1 MVFDDLPGFKGMS
14 SFQLV
19 ERFAGAFDQVF
30 AAGQERVDDVPDSD
44 IANALPDRIA
54 GFDDGVEHFDNG
66 LPIADDNRSTESPH
80 TFASL
85 FSSHGYLLGVLV
97 DFARLPARL
106 RNSAFCTCFF
116 EGRVDGV
123 FFFETTF
130 DGRQYWLLASP
141 EWPQGF
147 PVALSTHFSFA
158 QRRSDLPALPLRTL
172 PFDLRHL
179 ATACDARADGHTR
192 YWRLIFLVHASS
204 AMTSPR
210 QLEVR
215 AVVPGEVAAPRDID
229 TELGGR
235 FLHVRAPHVKLF
247 LVVP

>member
-1 MVFDDLPGFKGMS
+1 MVFEDLPGFKGIS
-14 SFQLV
+14 SLQLV

-44 IANALPDRIA
+44 VANALPNRVP

-66 LPIADDNRSTESPH
+66 LPIPDDNRSTESPH

-85 FSSHGYLLGVLV
+85 LSIHGYLLGVLV
-97 DFARLPARL
+97 DFARLPARFAK
-106 RNSAFCTCFF
+106 SASCTCRF

-215 AVVPGEVAAPRDID
+215 AVVPGEITAPRNRD
-229 TELGGR
+229 TELFGR
-235 FLHVRAPHVKLF
+235 FLHVRAPRVE
-247 LVVP
+247 LVFVLP